1 MKLAVPFEIRIFLV
15 VALVGIISVLV
26 ILDTPEP
33 EASMTI
39 NSNVVQG
46 LQQPGE
52 PSNTLL
58 ITGIDIGQAIGH
70 KSPTI
75 SGNEFACFAD
85 RKIHTNAGNAVA
97 KYYLVLNNP
106 NPGGFTG
113 CFVDYTRDEKNVPGI
128 YLHCPGTDD
137 MFSFLIQFEP
147 VLYSRVEGISNLED
161 LREKDLPM
169 FGAMYN
175 IIRAEVDTNANRVS
189 LRLMGSAGY
198 VDISDTYNDNN
209 FEDNIKVNGNSVMV
223 GRVRILASYD
233 GTRLGIQSIEYRL
246 TPLPSFG
253 KDVYVPDHKGIKQ
266 FLRTPEGFLG
276 DFDILFRGLGGN
288 PPKVELPP
296 AKASGTKD
304 LVTGNTIS
312 FKSAGKDV
320 YNMAFVNTRGQYY
333 KFPLVTNQGA
343 GLQWGGN
350 NKNFVFMSGPAPPY
364 TIGKG
369 DLFAVNKPNNK
380 RGVTNIVEYSNADM
394 DNGAAYFKDL
404 GGGDTQGNFDLT
416 TGIGDVILGG
426 NHFAFAVDIADPAH
440 PMAVDHDGNGAI
452 GGQADIVVAGGVRV
466 ILNPAFSGQVYVE
479 RSLFAE
485 GGGPESTGFAFTPA
499 GGNIDVD
506 ITNGPQMLYN
516 DATDK
521 REGLTVFG
529 IFIQQDMKYN
539 VARNLV
545 FNLPGGQRSPAV
557 VVSASASVGGQ
568 AQGEVLITCE
578 RSAFVKAARDAKAAL
593 AQG

>member
-1 MKLAVPFEIRIFLV
+1 VKLAVPFEIRIFLV

-33 EASMTI
+33 AGPMTI
-39 NSNVVQG
+39 SSNVVQG

-75 SGNEFACFAD
+75 TGNEFACFAD

-97 KYYLVLNNP
+97 KYSLAINNP
-106 NPGGFTG
+106 NPGGFNG
-113 CFVDYTRDEKNVPGI
+113 CYIFYGPDERNVVGL
-128 YLHCPGTDD
+128 YMRCPGTED
-137 MFSFLIQFEP
+137 MLSFFISFEP
-147 VLYSRVEGISNLED
+147 NLPSRVKDLNRLED
-161 LREKDLPM
+161 LEEKDLPIFGEM
-169 FGAMYN
+169 FN
-175 IIRAEVDTNANRVS
+175 IVRAEVDLNANRVS
-189 LRLMGSAGY
+189 LRLMGGSGY
-198 VDISDTYNDNN
+198 IDISDNYADNE
-209 FEDNIKVNGNSVMV
+209 FQTNIKVNGNSLQQ
-223 GRVRILASYD
+223 GKVRIIASYD
-233 GTRLGIQSIEYRL
+233 GQKLNIQSIEYRF
-246 TPLPSFG
+246 TPLPVVG
-253 KDVYVPDHKGIKQ
+253 KDVYVPDHQGVKQ
-266 FLRTPEGFLG
+266 HLLTPEGMLG
-276 DFDILFRGLGGN
+276 DFDILFSGLAGN
-288 PPKVELPP
+288 LPKATVPSS
-296 AKASGTKD
+296 KASGTKD
-304 LVTGNTIS
+304 LETGNTIS
-312 FKSAGKDV
+312 FKSAGKNV
-320 YNMAFVNTRGQYY
+320 YNLAFVNTRGQYY
-333 KFPLVTNQGA
+333 KFPLVTTANG

-380 RGVTNIVEYSNADM
+380 RGVTVIAEYSNADM

-466 ILNPAFSGQVYVE
+466 ILNPGFAGQVYVE
-479 RSLFAE
+479 RSLFAQ
-485 GGGPESTGFAFTPA
+485 GGGPESTGFAFTQSGSEINA
-499 GGNIDVD
+499 D

-545 FNLPGGQRSPAV
+545 FNLPGSQRSPAV
-557 VVSASASVGGQ
+557 VVSAASSVGGQ
-568 AQGEVLITCE
+568 AQGEVLVTCE
-578 RSAFVKAARDAKAAL
+578 RSAFVKAAKAAKSAA